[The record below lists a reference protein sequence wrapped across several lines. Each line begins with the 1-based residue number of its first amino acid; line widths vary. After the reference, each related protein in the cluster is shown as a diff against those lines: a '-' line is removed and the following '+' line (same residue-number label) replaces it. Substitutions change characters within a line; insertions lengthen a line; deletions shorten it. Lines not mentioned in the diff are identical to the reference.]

1 MAQKMIQFEILSF
14 VTHVHLVFFFLHE
27 TLTHLRTHP
36 SDIDINLSDEITAR
50 LFLLKSHR
58 DDLQRKLSALPPK
71 GIPILI
77 HYLNCLKL

>member
-1 MAQKMIQFEILSF
+1 MIQFEILSF

-27 TLTHLRTHP
+27 TLADLRANP
-36 SDIDINLSDEITAR
+36 SNFDIHLSDEISVR

-58 DDLQRKLSALPPK
+58 DDLRQKLSALPPK

-77 HYLNCLKL
+77 HFLNCLKL